1 MDYKIVVARTNDD
14 FKAVIKLDRKCFPAD
29 QPVNIHDAVY
39 FLAVEAT
46 TKRPVAFGGIV
57 LTGGG
62 WYLRRA
68 GVLASARRN
77 GLQKRLIQARVK
89 FAQYYR
95 ANYPIIT
102 YTVHDNVP
110 SQRALIACGFV
121 PFDTKDKYGGDTAVY
136 WIHKGVNHENH
147 K

>member
-1 MDYKIVVARTNDD
+1 MDYKIVVAKTPED
-14 FKAVIKLDRKCFPAD
+14 FKAIAKLDRKCFPAD
-29 QPVNIHDAVY
+29 SPVSMVDAIY

-68 GVLASARRN
+68 GVLASARKN
-77 GLQKRLIQARVK
+77 GLQKRLIQARVR
-89 FAQYYR
+89 FAQTYR
-95 ANYPIIT
+95 ADYPIIT

-110 SQRALIACGFV
+110 SQRALIACGFI
-121 PFDTKDKYGGDTAVY
+121 PFDPKDKYGGNSAVY
-136 WIHKGVNHENH
+136 WIYKGVNP
-147 K
+147 